1 MSLVN
6 HLIFVTFFFLITSPF
21 EDFVDH
27 SQSAEP
33 SPNNCT
39 DLWDLTSSGDK
50 SCTDC
55 IVFFHI
61 IIGLLEQLTKEKRA
75 KASIFYQWLISNQ
88 WSSNWWTLTQRV
100 QEDFPGETSIGMRQI
115 LNNCITHCSIH
126 LLDNGPALNTAN
138 LLLYPAPAPLLLWP
152 LKRQIKILVSEKPP
166 LLITSSHLKP

>member
-27 SQSAEP
+27 PQSAEP

-39 DLWDLTSSGDK
+39 DLWELTSSGDK
-50 SCTDC
+50 NCTGC

-75 KASIFYQWLISNQ
+75 
-88 WSSNWWTLTQRV
+88 
-100 QEDFPGETSIGMRQI
+100 
-115 LNNCITHCSIH
+115 H
-126 LLDNGPALNTAN
+126 LSVA
-138 LLLYPAPAPLLLWP
+138 
-152 LKRQIKILVSEKPP
+152 
-166 LLITSSHLKP
+166 HLKSVVFKLANPYPEGTRRLSWGNLHRNETDPQQLYYSLLNSSAGQGACIQYS